1 MPINLGSDLNFPEIG
16 RGLAAVRATEALLR
30 TMGGSTVHVRVPA
43 QVLAAGDGGQLG
55 IDGPPTQDVALAPV
69 VVRNASLNRKAVL
82 GDERN
87 RLRTELLI
95 PASSLQTREVHDA
108 ATAKEFF
115 TSALGVIVRGKLLR
129 VESFAADEYGSVP
142 YLYRVVVSE

>member
-1 MPINLGSDLNFPEIG
+1 MPGDLNFPEIG
-16 RGLAAVRATEALLR
+16 RGRAAVRAAEALLR

-43 QVLAAGDGGQLG
+43 QVLADSTNTQLG
-55 IDGPPTQDVALAPV
+55 IDGPPTQDIALAPV

-95 PASSLQTREVHDA
+95 PASSLQSREVHDA
-108 ATAKEFF
+108 ASAKEFF
-115 TSALGVIVRGKLLR
+115 TSALGVVVRGKLLR

-142 YLYRVVVSE
+142 YLYRVIVIE